1 MTRGFGPLVGAQ
13 FLSALADN
21 ALLVIAIALLDR
33 LGASAW
39 MTPMLKFVFIGSF
52 VVFAVGVG
60 AFADALPKA
69 HVMLITNAVKGGGC
83 LLMLAG
89 AHPLVAYALIG
100 LGAAAYSP
108 AKYGLL
114 TELMPPERLVA
125 ANAWLEG
132 LTIGSVIFGT
142 VLGGLL
148 VGPEFA
154 QAVGDR
160 AGRDAGLHAATATAF
175 GLYFAASLVNLAIPD
190 TGRRSTRRP
199 TGPADLVR
207 SFAIA
212 FARLSAD
219 GAARVALL
227 ATSVLWGAGAALQF
241 IVIDWGR
248 HALQLPLD
256 RAAMLPGLV
265 AVGVAVGAGLAAR
278 QVRLARAFSI
288 LPLGLLFGPLL
299 IALLPMTSV
308 PAACALLLL
317 LGTVAGAFLVPMN
330 AMFQHRGSVLTNA
343 GQAIAVQNFCE
354 NLGVMTMVAT
364 YAALLGSR
372 VPLNA
377 VVIGLGLAV
386 SLALLALLRHALNH
400 VRSAGSAGAAES
412 NL

>member
-1 MTRGFGPLVGAQ
+1 MTRGFGALVGAQ

-21 ALLVIAIALLDR
+21 AVLVIAIALLDR

-52 VVFAVGVG
+52 VAFAVGVG

-69 HVMLITNAVKGGGC
+69 RVMLIANAVKAGGC

-89 AHPLVAYALIG
+89 AHPLVAYALTG

-132 LTIGSVIFGT
+132 LTIGSVIVGT
-142 VLGGLL
+142 LLGALL

-160 AGRDAGLHAATATAF
+160 AGRGAGLNAAIAAAF
-175 GLYFAASLVNLAIPD
+175 GLYLASALVNLAIPD

-199 TGPADLVR
+199 AGPADLVR
-207 SFAIA
+207 SFAVA
-212 FARLSAD
+212 FVRLSAD

-265 AVGVAVGAGLAAR
+265 AIGVAVGAALAAR
-278 QVRLARAFSI
+278 LVRLARAFSI

-299 IALLPMTSV
+299 IALLPVTSV

-372 VPLNA
+372 VPLSA

-386 SLALLALLRHALNH
+386 TLALLALLRHALNH
-400 VRSAGSAGAAES
+400 VRAAGSAAES
-412 NL
+412 NP